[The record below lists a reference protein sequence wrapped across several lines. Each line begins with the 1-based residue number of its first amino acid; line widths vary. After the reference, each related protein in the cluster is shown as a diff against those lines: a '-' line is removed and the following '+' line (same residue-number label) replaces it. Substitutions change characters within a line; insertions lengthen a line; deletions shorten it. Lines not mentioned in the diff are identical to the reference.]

1 MAVTIVKWE
10 AAGVTIENVQR
21 MIDDP
26 FFMGPILHNKTT
38 YETLPDV
45 EGCKVAHLKAA
56 GPMMVSTR
64 NIINTA
70 YKIEKEG
77 GEVILMQSSQ
87 GNEEITAGRSD
98 QIGSWDVIA
107 NMILSYWSFKPMEGG
122 LQITMIQSF
131 DPCGMIPGFLK
142 NLIAT
147 RTANQ
152 PALVIDY
159 LVNGVV
165 PESVF

>member
-10 AAGVTIENVQR
+10 AAGVPIENVQR

-38 YETLPDV
+38 YEVLPDV

-98 QIGSWDVIA
+98 
-107 NMILSYWSFKPMEGG
+107 
-122 LQITMIQSF
+122 
-131 DPCGMIPGFLK
+131 
-142 NLIAT
+142 
-147 RTANQ
+147 
-152 PALVIDY
+152 
-159 LVNGVV
+159 
-165 PESVF
+165 